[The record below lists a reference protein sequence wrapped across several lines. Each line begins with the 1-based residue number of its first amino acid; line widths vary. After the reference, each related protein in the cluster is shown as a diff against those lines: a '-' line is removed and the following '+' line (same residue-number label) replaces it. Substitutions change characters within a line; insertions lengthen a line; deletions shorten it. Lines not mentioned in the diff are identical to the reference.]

1 MCLTKQK
8 EVSTMKS
15 RIVFIAIL
23 SAMICATI
31 MSGCNKTEVTSNG
44 TEPATTTSAV
54 ITTVAP
60 TTQATETT
68 LAPTTESE
76 TIVAQTE
83 AETEL
88 QDTEPQTE
96 APKVEIEKPETNK
109 PSSNTNNNDNSTA
122 TQKPAPDRE
131 ENISS
136 DNKPNN
142 DTAQAVTDDTKLT
155 HVQFSTSENME
166 RISSALNDHFI
177 GRGMI
182 LDTTLTIDN
191 SGWMFAYQGS
201 IDKTATR
208 SYNEHLN
215 RIIIGMDEQVDAMN
229 DMYGVDCTGVSFN
242 CYAELQS
249 DGEYN
254 IYYCYK

>member
-1 MCLTKQK
+1 
-8 EVSTMKS
+8 
-15 RIVFIAIL
+15 
-23 SAMICATI
+23 MICAALV
-31 MSGCNKTEVTSNG
+31 SGCSNKEVMPKG
-44 TEPATTTSAV
+44 TEPTTTASTV
-54 ITTVAP
+54 VTTVAP
-60 TTQATETT
+60 TSEITETT
-68 LAPTTESE
+68 EATSTAVETNTMATTVVAVPT
-76 TIVAQTE
+76 
-83 AETEL
+83 
-88 QDTEPQTE
+88 DTAPQTE
-96 APKVEIEKPETNK
+96 APKVENEKPQAQK
-109 PSSNTNNNDNSTA
+109 PSINTNENSTA

>member
-1 MCLTKQK
+1 
-8 EVSTMKS
+8 MKR

-23 SAMICATI
+23 TAMICAALV
-31 MSGCNKTEVTSNG
+31 SGCSDKEVMPKG
-44 TEPATTTSAV
+44 TEPTTTASTV
-54 ITTVAP
+54 VTTVAP
-60 TTQATETT
+60 TSEITETT
-68 LAPTTESE
+68 EATSTAVETNTMATTVVAVPT
-76 TIVAQTE
+76 
-83 AETEL
+83 
-88 QDTEPQTE
+88 DTAPQTE
-96 APKVEIEKPETNK
+96 APKVENEKPQAQK
-109 PSSNTNNNDNSTA
+109 PSSNTNENSTA

-131 ENISS
+131 ENKSS

-254 IYYCYK
+254 IYYCYR

>member
-1 MCLTKQK
+1 
-8 EVSTMKS
+8 MKR

-23 SAMICATI
+23 TAMISATL
-31 MSGCNKTEVTSNG
+31 MSGCNNTEVTSID
-44 TEPATTTSAV
+44 TEPVTTSAV
-54 ITTVAP
+54 VTTVAP

-68 LAPTTESE
+68 VTLTTESE
-76 TIVAQTE
+76 TTVAETE

-88 QDTEPQTE
+88 YVTEPQTE
-96 APKVEIEKPETNK
+96 ATKVETEKPEINK
-109 PSSNTNNNDNSTA
+109 PSSNTNSGGNTTSS
-122 TQKPAPDRE
+122 QKPAQDT
-131 ENISS
+131 N
-136 DNKPNN
+136 NKPSNN
-142 DTAQAVTDDTKLT
+142 TSQTVTDHTKLT
-155 HVQFSTSENME
+155 HAQFITTENMQ
-166 RISSALNDHFI
+166 RVSSALNSHFTN
-177 GRGMI
+177 RGMI
-182 LDTTLTIDN
+182 LDTSLTIDN
-191 SGWMFAYQGS
+191 SGWMFAYQGA

-229 DMYGVDCTGVSFN
+229 DMYGVDSTGVKFN

>member
-1 MCLTKQK
+1 
-8 EVSTMKS
+8 MKR

-31 MSGCNKTEVTSNG
+31 LSGCNKTEVTPKG
-44 TEPATTTSAV
+44 TESVATSTV
-54 ITTVAP
+54 VTTVAP
-60 TTQATETT
+60 TTKATETT
-68 LAPTTESE
+68 VVPTTEIE
-76 TIVAQTE
+76 TTEAQTE
-83 AETEL
+83 ADTESR
-88 QDTEPQTE
+88 DTEPQTN
-96 APKVEIEKPETNK
+96 APKVETEKPETNK
-109 PSSNTNNNDNSTA
+109 SSSNTNNSDSSTT
-122 TQKPAPDRE
+122 TQKPAQ
-131 ENISS
+131 NTNSNTNS
-136 DNKPNN
+136 NNKPSNN
-142 DTAQAVTDDTKLT
+142 TSQTVTDDTKLT
-155 HVQFSTSENME
+155 HEQFSTAENMQ
-166 RISSALNDHFI
+166 RISSALNSHFTNK
-177 GRGMI
+177 GMV

-201 IDKTATR
+201 IDTTATR

-229 DMYGVDCTGVSFN
+229 EIYGVDSTGVKFN

>member
-1 MCLTKQK
+1 
-8 EVSTMKS
+8 MKR

-23 SAMICATI
+23 TAMICAALT
-31 MSGCNKTEVTSNG
+31 SGCSNKEVIPKG
-44 TEPATTTSAV
+44 TEPTTTATTAV
-54 ITTVAP
+54 TTVAP
-60 TTQATETT
+60 TSEITETT
-68 LAPTTESE
+68 EATSTAVETTAMATTVVAVPTE
-76 TIVAQTE
+76 TA
-83 AETEL
+83 
-88 QDTEPQTE
+88 PQTE
-96 APKVEIEKPETNK
+96 APKVENEKPQAQK
-109 PSSNTNNNDNSTA
+109 PSSNTNENSTA

-131 ENISS
+131 ENKSS

-254 IYYCYK
+254 IYYCYR